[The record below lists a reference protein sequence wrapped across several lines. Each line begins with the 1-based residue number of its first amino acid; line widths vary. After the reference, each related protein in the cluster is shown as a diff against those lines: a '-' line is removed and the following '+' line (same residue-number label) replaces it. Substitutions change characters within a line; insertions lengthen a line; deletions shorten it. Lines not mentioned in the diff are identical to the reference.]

1 MSETHSHTLA
11 EILSQPEA
19 WTDALDLVETHAGAI
34 RALLASH
41 RASPSVITACGS
53 PYYLALSAAPLLR
66 HATGYPWLAVPA
78 SELVLHPDLHL
89 PPNGAPL
96 LLAFSRSGETSE
108 TIAAARA
115 VRRRGGAILA
125 VGCDAASTL
134 LREADAAIAIAAGR
148 EQSVVQTRSFSAMLV
163 AAQAIAALAGGSIAA
178 GIGLDR
184 LPAVGPP
191 LIDRARRAIEPGM
204 PLGNLAR
211 DPAIERVF
219 ILGSGTRYGLA
230 CEIALKFKE
239 MALTAA
245 EAFHT
250 LEFRHG
256 PMALADQNALVIG
269 LLAET
274 GGDAELAVLRHMRHL
289 GARVAA
295 VGEQVP
301 GNELDAGFSF
311 ESGMPEAVRDTLYLP
326 PLQLMVYER
335 AVARGLNVDAPRN
348 LSAFITLDGLA

>member
-1 MSETHSHTLA
+1 MPDTPGHTLA
-11 EILSQPEA
+11 EILGQPQA
-19 WTDALDLVETHAGAI
+19 WADALDLVETHAGAI
-34 RALLASH
+34 RALLGSH

-53 PYYLALSAAPLLR
+53 PYYLALSVAPLLR
-66 HATGYPWLAVPA
+66 HATSHPWLAVPA

-163 AAQAIAALAGGSIAA
+163 AAQAIAALASGSIAA
-178 GIGLDR
+178 GMGLDR
-184 LPAVGPP
+184 LPAVGAT
-191 LIDRARRAIEPGM
+191 LIGRAQRAIAPET

-219 ILGSGTRYGLA
+219 VLGSGTRYGLA
-230 CEIALKFKE
+230 CEVALKFKE
-239 MALTAA
+239 MALTTA

-256 PMALADQNALVIG
+256 PMALADQHALVLG

-274 GGDAELAVLRHMRHL
+274 GGDAELAVLRHVRNL

-301 GNELDAGFSF
+301 DDELDAGFSF
-311 ESGMPEAVRDTLYLP
+311 GSGMPEAARDALYLP
-326 PLQLMVYER
+326 PMQLMVHER

-348 LSAFITLDGLA
+348 LSAFVMLDGLT